1 MVKQKKKP
9 WWKRFLHMMQLVV
22 SWMKPGGRVN
32 EEMLDAEIGAAE
44 QDEEMAFAE
53 MAPRGRFSA
62 KALNNLVKATN
73 RLLPKFGQTPDYP
86 SFGGDITEFPTDFV
100 RVLAMFQGA
109 TDDAVEQGIVDDEFA
124 FEFEDITS
132 DGNLMILAG
141 KINKLAS
148 DKQYDRYLK
157 NQPEAEGVEE
167 EMVDDEITTEDMPP
181 EDVDALFM
189 ERM

>member
-1 MVKQKKKP
+1 
-9 WWKRFLHMMQLVV
+9 MMQSVEN
-22 SWMKPGGRVN
+22 SMKLGERMN
-32 EEMLDAEIGAAE
+32 EEMLDAEIGATE
-44 QDEEMAFAE
+44 QDEEMAFAQ
-53 MAPRGRFSA
+53 MAPKGRFSA

-86 SFGGDITEFPTDFV
+86 MFEGELAQLPTDFV

-109 TDDAVEQGIVDDEFA
+109 TDSAVEQGIVDDEFA
-124 FEFEDITS
+124 FDFETIT
-132 DGNLMILAG
+132 DDANLMVLAG
-141 KINKLAS
+141 KINKLAT

-157 NQPEAEGVEE
+157 SQPEADETEEGMVEE
-167 EMVDDEITTEDMPP
+167 ETTTEDMPP

>member
-1 MVKQKKKP
+1 M
-9 WWKRFLHMMQLVV
+9 
-22 SWMKPGGRVN
+22 N

-44 QDEEMAFAE
+44 QEEEVAFAQ
-53 MAPRGRFSA
+53 MAPKGRFSA

-86 SFGGDITEFPTDFV
+86 EFSGNITEFPTDFV

-124 FEFEDITS
+124 FDFENIT
-132 DGNLMILAG
+132 DDANLMVLAG

-148 DKQYDRYLK
+148 DKQYDRYLRS
-157 NQPEAEGVEE
+157 QPTEE
-167 EMVDDEITTEDMPP
+167 EETEEGMIEDDMETEDMPP
-181 EDVDALFM
+181 QAVDALFM

>member
-1 MVKQKKKP
+1 
-9 WWKRFLHMMQLVV
+9 
-22 SWMKPGGRVN
+22 MKHGVRKMN
-32 EEMLDAEIGAAE
+32 EEMMGLDAEIGAAE
-44 QDEEMAFAE
+44 QEEEVAFAQ
-53 MAPRGRFSA
+53 MAPKGRFTA

-86 SFGGDITEFPTDFV
+86 MFEGEITEFPTDFV

-109 TDDAVEQGIVDDEFA
+109 TDDAVEKGIVDDEFG
-124 FEFEDITS
+124 FDFEDITS
-132 DGNLMILAG
+132 DANLMILAG

-157 NQPEAEGVEE
+157 SQPTEEPEEGE
-167 EMVDDEITTEDMPP
+167 EMVDEEALTQDMPP

>member
-1 MVKQKKKP
+1 
-9 WWKRFLHMMQLVV
+9 MQSVV
-22 SWMKPGGRVN
+22 SWMKLGGKVN

-86 SFGGDITEFPTDFV
+86 SFGADITEFPTDFV

-109 TDDAVEQGIVDDEFA
+109 TDEAVERGIVDDEFA
-124 FEFEDITS
+124 FEFEDISS
-132 DGNLMILAG
+132 DANLMVLAG

-157 NQPEAEGVEE
+157 SQPEAEGVEE
-167 EMVDDEITTEDMPP
+167 EMVDDETTTEDMPP
-181 EDVDALFM
+181 EEIDALFM

>member
-1 MVKQKKKP
+1 M
-9 WWKRFLHMMQLVV
+9 
-22 SWMKPGGRVN
+22 N

-86 SFGGDITEFPTDFV
+86 SFEGDITEFPTDFV

-124 FEFEDITS
+124 FEFEDISS

-157 NQPEAEGVEE
+157 SQPTDEPGEGE
-167 EMVDDEITTEDMPP
+167 EMVEDEITTEDMPP

>member
-1 MVKQKKKP
+1 
-9 WWKRFLHMMQLVV
+9 
-22 SWMKPGGRVN
+22 MKLGGKVN

-86 SFGGDITEFPTDFV
+86 SFEGDITEFPTDFV

-124 FEFEDITS
+124 FEFEDISS

-141 KINKLAS
+141 KINKLAT

-157 NQPEAEGVEE
+157 SQPTDEPEEGEVMVE
-167 EMVDDEITTEDMPP
+167 DEITTEDMPP

>member
-1 MVKQKKKP
+1 
-9 WWKRFLHMMQLVV
+9 
-22 SWMKPGGRVN
+22 MKLGGRVN

-44 QDEEMAFAE
+44 QEEEVAFAE

-86 SFGGDITEFPTDFV
+86 SFDGEITQLPTDFV

-124 FEFEDITS
+124 FDFEDITS

-148 DKQYDRYLK
+148 DKQYDRYLRS
-157 NQPEAEGVEE
+157 QPTDEPEEGE
-167 EMVDDEITTEDMPP
+167 EMVDDEITTEDMPI
-181 EDVDALFM
+181 EDVETLFM

>member
-1 MVKQKKKP
+1 
-9 WWKRFLHMMQLVV
+9 MQLVV
-22 SWMKPGGRVN
+22 SWMKLGGKVN

-86 SFGGDITEFPTDFV
+86 SFEGDITEFPTDFV

-124 FEFEDITS
+124 FEFEDISS

-157 NQPEAEGVEE
+157 SQPTDEPIEGE
-167 EMVDDEITTEDMPP
+167 EMVEDEITTEDMPM
-181 EDVDALFM
+181 EDVETLFM

>member
-1 MVKQKKKP
+1 
-9 WWKRFLHMMQLVV
+9 MMQSVV
-22 SWMKPGGRVN
+22 NWMKHGGRMN

-44 QDEEMAFAE
+44 QEEEVAFAQ
-53 MAPRGRFSA
+53 MAPKGRFSA
-62 KALNNLVKATN
+62 KALNYLVKATN

-86 SFGGDITEFPTDFV
+86 EFSGNITEFPTDFV

-124 FEFEDITS
+124 FDFENIT
-132 DGNLMILAG
+132 DDANLMVLAG

-148 DKQYDRYLK
+148 DKQYDRYLRS
-157 NQPEAEGVEE
+157 QPAEE
-167 EMVDDEITTEDMPP
+167 EETEEGMMEDDMETEDMPP
-181 EDVDALFM
+181 QEVDALFM

>member
-1 MVKQKKKP
+1 
-9 WWKRFLHMMQLVV
+9 
-22 SWMKPGGRVN
+22 MKLGGKVN

-86 SFGGDITEFPTDFV
+86 SFEGDITEFPTDFV

-124 FEFEDITS
+124 FEFEDISS

-157 NQPEAEGVEE
+157 SQPTDEPGEGE
-167 EMVDDEITTEDMPP
+167 EMVEDEITTEDMPP
-181 EDVDALFM
+181 EEVDALFM

>member
-1 MVKQKKKP
+1 
-9 WWKRFLHMMQLVV
+9 MQLVV
-22 SWMKPGGRVN
+22 SWMKLGGKVN

-44 QDEEMAFAE
+44 QEEEVAFAQ

-86 SFGGDITEFPTDFV
+86 SFEGNITEFPTDFV

-109 TDDAVEQGIVDDEFA
+109 TDDAVEKGIVDDEFA
-124 FEFEDITS
+124 FDFENIS
-132 DGNLMILAG
+132 DDANIMVLAG

-148 DKQYDRYLK
+148 DKQYDRYLRS
-157 NQPEAEGVEE
+157 QPTEE
-167 EMVDDEITTEDMPP
+167 EETEEGMTEDEITTEDMPM
-181 EDVDALFM
+181 EDVETLFM

>member
-1 MVKQKKKP
+1 M
-9 WWKRFLHMMQLVV
+9 
-22 SWMKPGGRVN
+22 N

-44 QDEEMAFAE
+44 QEEEVAFAQ
-53 MAPRGRFSA
+53 MAPKGRFSA

-86 SFGGDITEFPTDFV
+86 LFDGEVTQLPTDFV

-109 TDDAVEQGIVDDEFA
+109 TDEAVERGIVDDEFA
-124 FEFEDITS
+124 FDFEDITS

-141 KINKLAS
+141 KINKLAT
-148 DKQYDRYLK
+148 DKQYDRYLQS
-157 NQPEAEGVEE
+157 QPTEDEETEEGITE
-167 EMVDDEITTEDMPP
+167 DEITTEDMPM
-181 EDVDALFM
+181 EDVETLFM

>member
-1 MVKQKKKP
+1 
-9 WWKRFLHMMQLVV
+9 MQLVV
-22 SWMKPGGRVN
+22 SWMKPGGKVN

-44 QDEEMAFAE
+44 QEEEVAFAE

-86 SFGGDITEFPTDFV
+86 TFEGDITQFPTDFV

-109 TDDAVEQGIVDDEFA
+109 TDDAVDQGIVDDEFA
-124 FEFEDITS
+124 FDFEDISS

-148 DKQYDRYLK
+148 DKQYDRYLRS
-157 NQPEAEGVEE
+157 QPTDEPEEGE
-167 EMVDDEITTEDMPP
+167 EMVDDETTTEDMPP

>member
-1 MVKQKKKP
+1 
-9 WWKRFLHMMQLVV
+9 
-22 SWMKPGGRVN
+22 MKLGGKVN

-86 SFGGDITEFPTDFV
+86 SFEGDITEFPTDFV

-124 FEFEDITS
+124 FEFEDISS

-157 NQPEAEGVEE
+157 SQPTDEPIEGE
-167 EMVDDEITTEDMPP
+167 EMVEDEITTEDMPP
-181 EDVDALFM
+181 EEVDALFM

>member
-1 MVKQKKKP
+1 
-9 WWKRFLHMMQLVV
+9 
-22 SWMKPGGRVN
+22 MKPGGKVN

-86 SFGGDITEFPTDFV
+86 SFEGDITEFPTDFV

-124 FEFEDITS
+124 FEFEDISS

-157 NQPEAEGVEE
+157 SQPTDEPIEGE
-167 EMVDDEITTEDMPP
+167 EMVEDEITTEDMPP
-181 EDVDALFM
+181 EEVDALFM

>member
-1 MVKQKKKP
+1 M
-9 WWKRFLHMMQLVV
+9 RLVV
-22 SWMKPGGRVN
+22 SWMKLGGRVN

-44 QDEEMAFAE
+44 QEEEVAFAQ

-86 SFGGDITEFPTDFV
+86 MFEGNITEFPTDFV

-109 TDDAVEQGIVDDEFA
+109 TDDAVERGIVDDEFG
-124 FEFEDITS
+124 FDFEDITS
-132 DGNLMILAG
+132 DANLMILAG

-157 NQPEAEGVEE
+157 SQPDEEVETEEGMME
-167 EMVDDEITTEDMPP
+167 DEITTEDMPP
-181 EDVDALFM
+181 QDVDALFM

>member
-1 MVKQKKKP
+1 
-9 WWKRFLHMMQLVV
+9 
-22 SWMKPGGRVN
+22 VN

-53 MAPRGRFSA
+53 MAPKGRFSA

-86 SFGGDITEFPTDFV
+86 SFEGDITEFPTDFV

-124 FEFEDITS
+124 FEFEDISS

-157 NQPEAEGVEE
+157 SQPTDEPIEGE
-167 EMVDDEITTEDMPP
+167 EMVEDEITTEDMPP
-181 EDVDALFM
+181 EEVDALFM

>member
-1 MVKQKKKP
+1 
-9 WWKRFLHMMQLVV
+9 MMQLVV
-22 SWMKPGGRVN
+22 SWMKLGGKVN

-86 SFGGDITEFPTDFV
+86 SFEGDITEFPTDFV

-124 FEFEDITS
+124 FEFEDISS

-157 NQPEAEGVEE
+157 SQPTDEPGEGE
-167 EMVDDEITTEDMPP
+167 EMVEDEITTEDMPP
-181 EDVDALFM
+181 EEVDALFM

>member
-1 MVKQKKKP
+1 
-9 WWKRFLHMMQLVV
+9 
-22 SWMKPGGRVN
+22 VN
-32 EEMLDAEIGAAE
+32 EEIGVAE
-44 QDEEMAFAE
+44 QDEEIAFSE

-86 SFGGDITEFPTDFV
+86 MFNENLTELPTDFV

-109 TDDAVEQGIVDDEFA
+109 TDDAVSQGIVDDEFA

-141 KINKLAS
+141 KINKLAT

-157 NQPEAEGVEE
+157 SQPTDEPEEGE
-167 EMVDDEITTEDMPP
+167 EMVEDETTTEDMPL